1 MQQNK
6 VPSKKILL
14 VTAFFPPD
22 TSLSSLYA
30 KELARQLSSQNDVS
44 VLTYGYLP
52 ESVEDVEVVAINKK
66 VNRLSRIFNFYR
78 KLDLLMKSQD
88 LIILLNAPSIELPFL
103 LTGGGENVVYI
114 IADPAAQ
121 KRQSWWK
128 EKLSAKIR
136 QEAQNEITLPEGA
149 VFIKPEK
156 LPFTENN
163 ESTAAYESW
172 WNNHLR
178 EILV

>member
-1 MQQNK
+1 MQQNN

-22 TSLSSLYA
+22 TSLASLYA
-30 KELARQLSSQNDVS
+30 KELARQLSFQNDVS

-52 ESVEDVEVVAINKK
+52 ESVKDVEVVTINKQS
-66 VNRLSRIFNFYR
+66 NRLSRIFNFYR
-78 KLDLLMKSQD
+78 KLAFLKKSHD
-88 LIILLNAPSIELPFL
+88 LIILLNAPSVELPFL
-103 LTGGGENVVYI
+103 LTGGGKNIVYI

-128 EKLSAKIR
+128 KKLSTKVR
-136 QEAQNEITLPEGA
+136 LGVPKEITLPEGA
-149 VFIKPEK
+149 IFIKPEK
-156 LPFTENN
+156 LPFTESA
-163 ESTAAYESW
+163 EKTSTHESW